1 MGAFRLADE
10 FGLRAGHGDV
20 ARIARLAVIGGD
32 GGGFFTQL
40 ARRFACVVGR
50 GMNSKKA
57 IVVIARKLMQTIR
70 SVWLQDRKYA
80 NLLISSKM
88 K

>member
-1 MGAFRLADE
+1 MVEAAWRAVRHNLEYKARYGAL
-10 FGLRAGHGDV
+10 
-20 ARIARLAVIGGD
+20 
-32 GGGFFTQL
+32 
-40 ARRFACVVGR
+40 VGR

-80 NLLISSKM
+80 NLLTSSKM